1 MDPSSKAVVAL
12 GTTFSIRNTEAAWLV
27 TRRGVRADARKML
40 RLFVRNVKTSKLSK
54 AKVNAD
60 EQIEVVRVAW
70 SHDLG
75 VPSDADLLL
84 YSNGTVLEDGRT
96 FRSYGLKNW
105 LQGQCCELR
114 STDPATIFQSVGSRY
129 CESRTLFRVQ
139 RPL

>member
-12 GTTFSIRNTEAAWLV
+12 GTTFSIRNTEAAWFV

-40 RLFVRNVKTSKLSK
+40 RLFVRSVKTSKLSK

-75 VPSDADLLL
+75 VPGDADLLL
-84 YSNGTVLEDGRT
+84 YSNG
-96 FRSYGLKNW
+96 RS
-105 LQGQCCELR
+105 
-114 STDPATIFQSVGSRY
+114 SR
-129 CESRTLFRVQ
+129 RV
-139 RPL
+139 